1 MIYVLAA
8 VHLKEGASEKFLEIF
23 KANISA
29 VRAEEGCLEYVPTV
43 DVETN
48 LPPQQLDPT
57 VVTIVEKWE
66 SVEALHK
73 HLQAPHML
81 EYRNK
86 TKDLV
91 ENTILKV
98 LTEA

>member
-1 MIYVLAA
+1 MIYVLAS
-8 VHLKEGASEKFLEIF
+8 VRLKEGANEKFLEIF
-23 KANISA
+23 KANIPA

-43 DVETN
+43 DIGAN
-48 LPPQQLDPT
+48 LPPQQLDPA

-66 SVEALHK
+66 SVEALHN
-73 HLQAPHML
+73 HLQAPHMR
-81 EYRNK
+81 EYRDK

-91 ENTILKV
+91 DDTVLKI